1 MTLRSWAKQ
10 EEQYKQDYLSTLPEE
25 ILLKIVGYLLP
36 NVGPVHLRAHL
47 LNYKGMQFDPS
58 IGVMVQRPVPLTGLE
73 INSTNIASVS
83 KRFSKLVSE
92 VLYRDRWFQVRFG
105 SSVKVEQVRIIY
117 SFPRHC

>member
-36 NVGPVHLRAHL
+36 NVGPVHLRAYL
-47 LNYKGMQFDPS
+47 LNYKGMHFDPS
-58 IGVMVQRPVPLTGLE
+58 IGVTVQRPVPLTGLE